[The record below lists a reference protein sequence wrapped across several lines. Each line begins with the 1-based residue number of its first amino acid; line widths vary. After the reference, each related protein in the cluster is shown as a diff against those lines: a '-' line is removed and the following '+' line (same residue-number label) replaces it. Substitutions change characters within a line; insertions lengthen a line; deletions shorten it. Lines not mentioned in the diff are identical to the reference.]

1 MRFLQFVSILLLLGS
16 CAPAVYKK
24 LQRAEGEAACIAAF
38 KPHIRRALYHASVD
52 VAGNH
57 LSGLLL
63 IKQMPDSSTRIVFT
77 NEAGFAFFD
86 FEFSAHNGFVVHSII
101 SKMDKEAVRK
111 TLRKDF
117 ELLLMRRVNAE
128 DRGSVFKKG
137 EEHYYA
143 FSDGADVYYY
153 ITDPRCVQLIRMER
167 GNTRRKVVEA
177 TRGALIDGAPEFM
190 RIRHTNFNFTIDLK
204 RIYDHAEE

>member
-1 MRFLQFVSILLLLGS
+1 MRFLLFVNLLLFGS

-24 LQRAEGEAACIAAF
+24 LQPAAGDTGCIAAF
-38 KPHIRRALYHASVD
+38 KPHIRRALYQASVD

-77 NEAGFAFFD
+77 NEAGFSFFD
-86 FEFSAHNGFVVHSII
+86 FEFSHTNGFFVHSII

-117 ELLLMRRVNAE
+117 ELLLMDVVDTATVS
-128 DRGSVFKKG
+128 SVFLKG
-137 EEHYYA
+137 AERYNAFYA
-143 FSDGADVYYY
+143 GEDVYYY
-153 ITDPRCVQLIRMER
+153 ITDTQCAQLIRMER
-167 GNTRRKVVEA
+167 GSRKRKVLEA
-177 TRGALIDGAPEFM
+177 TRGALKEGIPESM
-190 RIRHTNFNFTIDLK
+190 HIRHTNFNFTIDLK